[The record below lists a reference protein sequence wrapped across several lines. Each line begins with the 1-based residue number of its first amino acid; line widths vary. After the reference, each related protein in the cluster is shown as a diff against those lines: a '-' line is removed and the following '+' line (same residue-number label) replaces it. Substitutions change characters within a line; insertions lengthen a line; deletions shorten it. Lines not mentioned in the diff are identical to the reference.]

1 MSRASVPLLALL
13 ASIAAW
19 SPPAEAHK
27 PSDSYL
33 SVRLEGTRV
42 SGQWDIAL
50 RDLDYAIALDG
61 DDDGVLTWG
70 EVRAQTQR
78 IAGYAF
84 AHLALRLG
92 TPTCTPTLD
101 ELLIDRHTDGAYAV
115 LRFGATGCEAAAA
128 DAALTVAYD
137 LFFDVDP
144 QHRGLVHV
152 DYARP
157 TELRATTGYDA
168 ARGALDAMFSGHSDV
183 VILAPDRRAATFAR
197 RAPSRLTTVATF
209 VENGIWHIWTGFDH
223 LLFLVSLLLPAVARR
238 TDRRW
243 HVVPCFRDALRDTVR
258 VVTAFTVAHS
268 ITLSAAALGIVDLP
282 SRLVESAIA
291 LSVAVAAASNL
302 VPLLD
307 ARRTWQIAFLFGL
320 VHGFGFASVLTELG
334 LGRGAL
340 ALALVGLNAGV
351 EIGQLAI
358 VAALL
363 PIAFALRRTAG
374 FRWGVM
380 TAGSVAIVVVALGWL
395 GERALN
401 VRIFS

>member
-183 VILAPDRRAATFAR
+183 VILAPDRR
-197 RAPSRLTTVATF
+197 
-209 VENGIWHIWTGFDH
+209 
-223 LLFLVSLLLPAVARR
+223 
-238 TDRRW
+238 
-243 HVVPCFRDALRDTVR
+243 
-258 VVTAFTVAHS
+258 
-268 ITLSAAALGIVDLP
+268 
-282 SRLVESAIA
+282 ESAIA

-340 ALALVGLNAGV
+340 ALALVSFNAGV

-380 TAGSVAIVVVALGWL
+380 TAGSVAIVVIALGWL